1 MKFYV
6 ARDLTGALYL
16 FNEKPVYHPQ
26 SGGFLPDHEFYG
38 DPFDMLKLDD
48 EMFPQIKTKD
58 SPKEVQITLVYECGC
73 DIEKGGENG

>member
-26 SGGFLPDHEFYG
+26 SGCFVSSNEPYEA
-38 DPFDMLKLDD
+38 PFSMMKLGD
-48 EMFPQIKTKD
+48 EMFPHIKTKD
-58 SPKEVQITLVYECGC
+58 SPKEVQITLAYEWGC
-73 DIEKGGENG
+73 DIEKGGGNG